1 MSVRRVHTPI
11 ITTLIAGTTLLSLS
25 LAGTSTAAP
34 VLPGPGTSCSPADF
48 WKDYRVTTESKG
60 SKLEIKHAP
69 SAKNAD
75 WLTCIPH
82 NWLPDQVKGIE
93 ETIAAFGTWT
103 LTPYQGRPQLPNDPK
118 LFEPSPEHDACRLS
132 SYSWNSVESQP
143 EPNSPQVG
151 LASYNRPATG
161 LLPST
166 GNIKGL
172 IITAA
177 KDNDYATLRENVA
190 LRRQW
195 WQDTQTA
202 ADQVSN
208 FFWNQSR
215 GRLDVDY
222 TVDRRVIRVGDDVTI
237 NGNPLPLPGLDPR
250 HLLQKAD
257 SAVDFTGYD
266 FVVMQF
272 AYSPSKRA
280 AAQPRRSPEVLD
292 GNAIRNWHSVYRPPA
307 APLNAAPIETMAHE
321 LGHLLGLPD
330 LYSNAEWYDRFEM
343 QKSLMGT
350 GGTGIGLSGYE
361 RWLLGWVPTNQVHC
375 SVPGTDEPGSIIM
388 SSLDNLNTRGIKLL
402 MYPYSTF
409 DGIKDRMRV
418 VELRSNEDTTRNV
431 PGGPGLVSYT
441 INSSCPAS
449 DRYVWGLS
457 LSSAYECHEPA
468 FTTWRSSFQ
477 SLKPSDEGSAYAAF
491 VASLPADATNAQ
503 IDRDVQRWYQSTPEG
518 RAFVAARRRKDI
530 ELNPNTLPHDVER
543 GRPGGRPIFGA
554 VLDLWPGVLLTNIVI
569 EEGPQGAIAS
579 FNHDPTLRR

>member
-1 MSVRRVHTPI
+1 MSVRRVHTPMV
-11 ITTLIAGTTLLSLS
+11 ITIIAGTTLLSVS

-34 VLPGPGTSCSPADF
+34 ALPGPGTSCSSADF
-48 WKDYRVTTESKG
+48 WKDYRVTTKTKG
-60 SKLEIKHAP
+60 SKLEITPAP

-75 WLTCIPH
+75 WLTCIPD
-82 NWLPDQVKGIE
+82 NWRPDEGKSIE

-132 SYSWNSVESQP
+132 SYSWNSAESRP
-143 EPNSPQVG
+143 EVNSPQVG

-166 GNIKGL
+166 GNIRGL

-177 KDNDYATLRENVA
+177 KGDDYATLRENVA

-195 WQDTQTA
+195 WQDTQVA

-208 FFWNQSR
+208 FYWNQSR

-222 TVDRRVIRVGDDVTI
+222 TVDRRVIRVGEDVTV
-237 NGNPLPLPGLDPR
+237 NGNSVPLPGLDPR
-250 HLLQKAD
+250 HLLQLAD

-272 AYSPSKRA
+272 AFSESRRGGA
-280 AAQPRRSPEVLD
+280 HPRKSPEVLD
-292 GNAIRNWHSVYRPPA
+292 GNAIRNWHSVYRSPT
-307 APLNAAPIETMAHE
+307 APLNAAPSETMAHE

-330 LYSNAEWYDRFEM
+330 LYSNNQSYVRFDI

-350 GGTGIGLSGYE
+350 GGTGIGYSGYE
-361 RWLLGWVPTNQVHC
+361 RWLLGWVPTSQVHC
-375 SVPGTDEPGSIIM
+375 SVPGKDEPGSIIM
-388 SSLDNLNTRGIKLL
+388 SSLDNVNTRGIKLL

-409 DGIKDRMRV
+409 DGVKDRMRV
-418 VELRSNEDTTRNV
+418 VELRSNEDSTRNV
-431 PGGPGLVSYT
+431 QGGPGLVSYT

-449 DRYVWGLS
+449 DRYVWGSS
-457 LSSAYECHEPA
+457 LSRAYECHEPA
-468 FTTWRSSFQ
+468 FTTWRGNFQ
-477 SLKPSDEGSAYAAF
+477 SLRPRGEDPAYTAF
-491 VASLPADATNAQ
+491 VDSLPEDATNDERNRAVNEWA
-503 IDRDVQRWYQSTPEG
+503 RTTPEG
-518 RAFVAARRRKDI
+518 IAWADANRRQQVA
-530 ELNPNTLPHDVER
+530 LNANTLPHDVER
-543 GRPGGRPIFGA
+543 GRPGGRPIYGA